1 MWMWLCKE
9 RESYLRFGNR
19 VGMRKIGRNIVRQKK
34 MLREQYIWLW
44 VRKLE
49 RQCRRLIRV
58 VMVVSCLKLPN
69 KEMGRKKILL
79 GLVHLKMKVGR

>member
-9 RESYLRFGNR
+9 RESYLGFGNR
-19 VGMRKIGRNIVRQKK
+19 VRMRKIGRNIVRQKK

-44 VRKLE
+44 IRKLE

-58 VMVVSCLKLPN
+58 VMVVSYLKLPN

-79 GLVHLKMKVGR
+79 RLGNLKMKVGR